1 MALKVP
7 ERYFR
12 FRRFGDFPN
21 KSQAGAGICRCLLAK
36 DGSVII
42 DTLLAKNENNKKQ
55 ERGMRMSENKA
66 QRNDREFAV
75 RKRELCRELLEF
87 LSEIR
92 EAKWIAE
99 EKVRKAL
106 TDNEEYRWIVIMAD
120 TIEDD

>member
-1 MALKVP
+1 
-7 ERYFR
+7 
-12 FRRFGDFPN
+12 
-21 KSQAGAGICRCLLAK
+21 
-36 DGSVII
+36 
-42 DTLLAKNENNKKQ
+42 
-55 ERGMRMSENKA
+55 MSENKA

-120 TIEDD
+120 TIEDDYEFLIYHTEDEGKKVIDEIEERMNENVREFNEKHSCKQFG